1 MTLDMYPVYRKD
13 LRLLSKQAVTALLLQ
28 PVLMILIPIVLNA
41 RMLAFDY
48 ASVFR
53 YALSASVIRDFFPKI
68 QIAITALIALAAAAQ
83 WSAEERA
90 GQHDRFLR
98 RLAASRTR
106 VWGEKT
112 AAGLTIVLGVI
123 LVQYLCQS
131 IALMFGLEIWYLDD
145 PVGLY
150 ILVIGIT
157 SYLVGLPLS
166 CLFKQTLQVVLVGLV
181 IEFSGLWLY
190 ASIGQHSIASIRW
203 AVFILIAVLIVA
215 PAISMLP
222 GSRSGISPLPAG
234 IISSK
239 RENRSKIRAIVDK
252 QLRENL
258 FMYIIAL
265 ILSVCGFFL
274 ANDEPLT
281 FETYRI
287 IFLAV
292 MFIHLAVLGVCV
304 YNADDKDAARC
315 VLYHHP
321 ISRSTLF
328 WTKFL
333 TGLIPALILAFS
345 ITVLVNG
352 LRVLH
357 FRHLP
362 AVTISAAACLLPYLC
377 GLFATCV
384 FRNSLYAALAA
395 IILTPRIGA
404 FLEDLLF
411 SFEHAYNVDSG
422 SHSFQRISDVPF
434 LISTGMQ
441 FPGFSLFR
449 FCTPWFLLMLGLVL
463 AAWIA
468 MRDRTLF
475 AEGTFY
481 RFVYMTRLLLFV
493 IAVTLILTRVG
504 WLDLF
509 YLITSIDLG
518 IG

>member
-1 MTLDMYPVYRKD
+1 MTLDAYPVYRKD
-13 LRLLSKQAVTALLLQ
+13 LRVLSKQAVAALLLQ
-28 PVLMILIPIVLNA
+28 PVLLILISILLKA
-41 RMLAFDY
+41 RWHTFDY
-48 ASVFR
+48 SAIFR
-53 YALSASVIRDFFPKI
+53 YALSASFVRDFFPKI
-68 QIAITALIALAAAAQ
+68 QIAITALVALAAAAQ
-83 WSAEERA
+83 WYAEERT

-112 AAGLTIVLGVI
+112 LAGLTIVLGVI

-131 IALMFGLEIWYLDD
+131 VALMFGYEIWYLDD
-145 PVGLY
+145 PVGVY
-150 ILVIGIT
+150 ISVIGIT
-157 SYLVGLPLS
+157 SYLVGLSLS
-166 CLFKQTLQVVLVGLV
+166 CLFKQTLHVVLVGLV

-203 AVFILIAVLIVA
+203 AVFIIIAVLIVA

-222 GSRSGISPLPAG
+222 SSRISTLFAG
-234 IISSK
+234 ILSSK
-239 RENRSKIRAIVDK
+239 RENRSKIQAIVDK
-252 QLRENL
+252 QVRENFL
-258 FMYIIAL
+258 MYAIAL
-265 ILSVCGFFL
+265 VLAVCGFL
-274 ANDEPLT
+274 MAHDEPLT
-281 FETYRI
+281 FEAYRV
-287 IFLAV
+287 IFLVV

-333 TGLIPALILAFS
+333 TGLIPAFILAFS

-362 AVTISAAACLLPYLC
+362 AMTVSAAACLLPYSC
-377 GLFATCV
+377 GLLATCV
-384 FRNSLYAALAA
+384 FRNPLYAALAA
-395 IILTPRIGA
+395 IILTSRIGG
-404 FLEDLLF
+404 FLADLLL
-411 SFEHAYNVDSG
+411 SYEHAYNVDSG
-422 SHSFQRISDVPF
+422 SHFLQRMSFVPF
-434 LISTGMQ
+434 LI
-441 FPGFSLFR
+441 PGRMSSPGLSLFR

-468 MRDRTLF
+468 MRDRTVF

-481 RFVYMTRLLLFV
+481 RLV
-493 IAVTLILTRVG
+493 
-504 WLDLF
+504 
-509 YLITSIDLG
+509 
-518 IG
+518 